1 MYIDSPPQSC
11 VSVCVQ
17 LVPKFWI
24 TASSVAHLPLIALL
38 GLCAMPEALPRI
50 WKRTKRWG
58 LRQVKILR
66 GIPGWWARQ
75 NLFFQILS
83 EIKDPIERDYY
94 FMFIAERMGPDEL
107 LYGQQTGKHPWKV
120 IELPDK
126 RRKKKKRRQ
135 TKITEFFPRVRQAPS
150 ACSCSLI

>member
-24 TASSVAHLPLIALL
+24 TASSVPHLPLIALL

-83 EIKDPIERDYY
+83 KIKDPIERDYY

-107 LYGQQTGKHPWKV
+107 LYGQNCRTSDV
-120 IELPDK
+120 
-126 RRKKKKRRQ
+126 KKKKRRQ

-150 ACSCSLI
+150 ACSSSLI